1 MGLGPVAPLSA
12 PAAGGQR
19 GCGRHLF
26 GRRQYPTASRGSRAA
41 APAAPLSKSA
51 VSRIVG
57 TLKVELEAWRT
68 RSLAEL
74 TSSASTSMPC
84 AAGPERREGRGRPAL
99 GIVAVLTDGQKQLV
113 ALELC
118 AGGETFEA
126 WKGCLDDLGARG
138 LVAPVWC
145 VIDGHP
151 GLRKAV
157 GLGWPAAVVQRCC
170 VHKLRNLE
178 RKAPKH
184 ALAEI
189 RADFHRIVYA
199 ESAAAARAAYTAF
212 ERKWTPR
219 CPGVVRSLQEGGDEL
234 LTFFQFPK
242 RQWKTLRTTNVIE
255 RLNEE
260 FRRRVKTQGAL
271 PTEDAALVL
280 LFGLVVSGQ
289 IRLRRLDGWRQIP
302 PMLRAPPVGR
312 MTHRAA
318 PPGSRSI
325 GRPLSAYPPERPFR
339 AIRIRAMLPHH
350 PRTGRC
356 APHFPHQAGHHPF
369 KGPVVN
375 GIDGRGD
382 LGSTN
387 RARCSDSAPRRVR
400 WWLQCEHRHHRDAGW
415 RRSSQAEAVRK
426 VLARKVGGETLAGT
440 PTTFFCT

>member
-1 MGLGPVAPLSA
+1 MDERTRNGARPHDGRPGSLGELIHTAVRRAIEVAVDEELTAALGARPYERGGGRGGYRHGTKPRTLTGPTGPLALTVPRARLFSPAGPREWASTLLPRYQRRLREVNEAVIA
-12 PAAGGQR
+12 PYLAGANTRRLR
-19 GCGRHLF
+19 GALRPLL
-26 GRRQYPTASRGSRAA
+26 R
-41 APAAPLSKSA
+41 AAPLSKSA
-51 VSRIVG
+51 VSRVVG
-57 TLKVELEAWRT
+57 TLKAELEAWRT

-74 TSSASTSMPC
+74 DVLGLYLDALALRVRSAGKVVSVPV
-84 AAGPERREGRGRPAL
+84 L
-99 GIVAVLTDGQKQLV
+99 GVVAVLTDGQKHLV

-118 AGGETFEA
+118 PGGETFEA
-126 WKGCLDDLGARG
+126 WKGCLDDLVARG
-138 LVAPVWC
+138 LAVPLWA

-157 GLGWPAAVVQRCC
+157 GVVWPQALVQRCC

-199 ESAAAARAAYTAF
+199 ESAAAARAAYAAF

-219 CPGVVRSLQEGGDEL
+219 CPGVVRSLQEGGEEL

-271 PTEDAALVL
+271 STEDAALIL

-302 PMLRAPPVGR
+302 AMLR
-312 MTHRAA
+312 
-318 PPGSRSI
+318 
-325 GRPLSAYPPERPFR
+325 
-339 AIRIRAMLPHH
+339 
-350 PRTGRC
+350 
-356 APHFPHQAGHHPF
+356 
-369 KGPVVN
+369 
-375 GIDGRGD
+375 
-382 LGSTN
+382 
-387 RARCSDSAPRRVR
+387 
-400 WWLQCEHRHHRDAGW
+400 EHRRPA
-415 RRSSQAEAVRK
+415 A
-426 VLARKVGGETLAGT
+426 
-440 PTTFFCT
+440 

>member
-1 MGLGPVAPLSA
+1 MDEHTRTEGRTHDGRPGSLGELIHTAVRRAIEVAVDEELTAALGARPYERGGERGGYRNGTKARTLTGPTGPLPLTVPRA
-12 PAAGGQR
+12 R
-19 GCGRHLF
+19 LF
-26 GRRQYPTASRGSRAA
+26 TPTGRREWASTLLPRYQRRLREVNEAVVATYLAGANTRRLRGALR
-41 APAAPLSKSA
+41 PLLKAAPLSKSA

-57 TLKVELEAWRT
+57 TLKAELETWRT

-74 TSSASTSMPC
+74 DVLGLYLDALALRVRSAGKVVSV
-84 AAGPERREGRGRPAL
+84 PAL
-99 GIVAVLTDGQKQLV
+99 GVVAVLTDGQKQLV

-126 WKGCLDDLGARG
+126 WKGGLDDLGARG

-199 ESAAAARAAYTAF
+199 EHAAAARTAYTAF

-219 CPGVVRSLQEGGDEL
+219 CPGVVRSLQEGGEEL

-242 RQWKTLRTTNVIE
+242 HQWKTLRTTNVIE

-302 PMLRAPPVGR
+302 AMLRER
-312 MTHRAA
+312 C
-318 PPGSRSI
+318 RSV
-325 GRPLSAYPPERPFR
+325 A
-339 AIRIRAMLPHH
+339 
-350 PRTGRC
+350 
-356 APHFPHQAGHHPF
+356 
-369 KGPVVN
+369 
-375 GIDGRGD
+375 
-382 LGSTN
+382 
-387 RARCSDSAPRRVR
+387 
-400 WWLQCEHRHHRDAGW
+400 
-415 RRSSQAEAVRK
+415 
-426 VLARKVGGETLAGT
+426 
-440 PTTFFCT
+440 